1 MAVWVK
7 GRSGPRPPD
16 LSSCRTL
23 LVRCESHMDATRLT
37 VVDHVIVALFLGL
50 FVSALSVVPVLLFL
64 VLFVLVLAVFARI

>member
-1 MAVWVK
+1 
-7 GRSGPRPPD
+7 
-16 LSSCRTL
+16 
-23 LVRCESHMDATRLT
+23 MDATRLT